1 MRSQIRNNNAVEAYQ
16 FQAQNEW
23 RSLLC
28 QSVLLSPSQVLLFQ
42 YKIKFI
48 QISAIVKVK
57 RRNQCHAWKVSYAC
71 TCGFV
76 KCWGKS
82 RYQKVMLYVPLSKLP
97 QGGVRLGGSA
107 CVLIKTQNKPHCI
120 YGLYNLCFISQ
131 AYQLKSKHTH
141 PSVTANQ
148 FNTCLDFDNS
158 LKVCWHFSNKRS
170 LVHHNWFS
178 WVSFFW

>member
-57 RRNQCHAWKVSYAC
+57 RHNQCHA
-71 TCGFV
+71 
-76 KCWGKS
+76 
-82 RYQKVMLYVPLSKLP
+82 
-97 QGGVRLGGSA
+97 
-107 CVLIKTQNKPHCI
+107 
-120 YGLYNLCFISQ
+120 
-131 AYQLKSKHTH
+131 
-141 PSVTANQ
+141 
-148 FNTCLDFDNS
+148 
-158 LKVCWHFSNKRS
+158 
-170 LVHHNWFS
+170 
-178 WVSFFW
+178 

>member
-1 MRSQIRNNNAVEAYQ
+1 MRSSQIRNDNAVEAYQ

-23 RSLLC
+23 RSSLC

-42 YKIKFI
+42 YKINKII

-57 RRNQCHAWKVSYAC
+57 RRNQCHAWKKKKKKKKVSYAC

-107 CVLIKTQNKPHCI
+107 CV
-120 YGLYNLCFISQ
+120 
-131 AYQLKSKHTH
+131 
-141 PSVTANQ
+141 
-148 FNTCLDFDNS
+148 
-158 LKVCWHFSNKRS
+158 
-170 LVHHNWFS
+170 
-178 WVSFFW
+178 

>member
-107 CVLIKTQNKPHCI
+107 CVLIKNTKKTQTNSIAFMAYITYALFHR
-120 YGLYNLCFISQ
+120 LISWNPNIHI
-131 AYQLKSKHTH
+131 L
-141 PSVTANQ
+141 
-148 FNTCLDFDNS
+148 L
-158 LKVCWHFSNKRS
+158 
-170 LVHHNWFS
+170 
-178 WVSFFW
+178 